1 MASKAYAEY
10 LRNLEDVHR
19 LVLLHKQLSGS
30 GRGRRGLGHLTRG
43 GILLLC
49 AAWERYI
56 ETVALEGAD
65 FLIGRLASYT
75 DLPAGASKR
84 VRDHSNSNGNA
95 WTAADL
101 ATPQWKVMFEELIER
116 RINVL
121 NTPKHDEIHPLFSH
135 FFGLTT
141 VESYWAPAT
150 RTEID
155 AFVSLRGEVAHR
167 GRQSQY
173 VHFHQLVKYEEDVSA
188 WVRRTD
194 RGLSDYF
201 RLLVVPNRRPWSRLP
216 V

>member
-1 MASKAYAEY
+1 MASDAYDEY
-10 LRNLEDVHR
+10 LKNLEDVHR
-19 LVLLHKQLSGS
+19 LVRLHKQLSGAAP
-30 GRGRRGLGHLTRG
+30 GKRKLGHLTRG

-56 ETVALEGAD
+56 ETVALEAAD
-65 FLIGRLASYT
+65 FLAPRLANYT

-84 VRDHSNSNGNA
+84 VRDHANSNGNA
-95 WTAADL
+95 WTAAQL
-101 ATPQWKVMFEELIER
+101 ATADWKVMYRELVER
-116 RINVL
+116 KVNAL
-121 NTPKHDEIHPLFSH
+121 NTPKHNEIQTLFSY

-141 VESYWAPAT
+141 IENYWAPAT

-173 VHFHQLVKYEEDVSA
+173 VHFHQLVKYEEEVSA

-201 RLLVVPNRRPWSRLP
+201 RLLVVPIKRPWSRLP